1 MVIKKKNQE
10 DYINIIINNYNM
22 NKTEIIKISLQKNI
36 KYRKE
41 KMQNWLKLENIIQ
54 YQGSLLYIAVKFFDQ
69 IFHRQLI
76 KHQEIVNIQQQL
88 IIKHK

>member
-1 MVIKKKNQE
+1 MVIKKKNQKK
-10 DYINIIINNYNM
+10 YINIIINNYNM

-54 YQGSLLYIAVKFFDQ
+54 Y
-69 IFHRQLI
+69 
-76 KHQEIVNIQQQL
+76 
-88 IIKHK
+88 